1 MKDNEINKYL
11 NRIKLDNFDNSFD
24 GLKKLQ
30 QSHIINIP
38 FENLDVVAGRSI
50 NLDFNNLFDKIIN
63 KGRGGYC
70 FELNILY
77 SFLLKTLGFSPKPV
91 LGRVWLRNPDKTPP
105 RNHLAHLIEQ
115 DGETFITDV
124 GFGGLT
130 TRIPLNINDLSEIN
144 DNDGLVRILPFD
156 NNQFMVQRK
165 VNDDWTSQY
174 SFENV
179 DISEEDIFISN
190 YYMST
195 NPKSHFYN
203 DSFIGKFTNDGR
215 IGLFNNQISKRKGI
229 ELVSKKSIA
238 YGSEWIE
245 AVNNNFGLNLD
256 FSKEEFNR
264 VFQKKS
270 I

>member
-50 NLDFNNLFDKIIN
+50 NLDYENLFNKIVN
-63 KGRGGYC
+63 NGRGGYC

-77 SFLLKTLGFSPKPV
+77 SFLLKALGFSPKPV

-115 DGETFITDV
+115 DGETFVTDV

-130 TRIPLNINDLSEIN
+130 TRIPLNINASSEIN
-144 DNDGLVRILPFD
+144 DNDGFVRILPFAD
-156 NNQFMVQRK
+156 NQFMVQRK
-165 VNDDWTSQY
+165 VNDDWTNQY

-190 YYMST
+190 YFMST
-195 NPKSHFYN
+195 NPKSHFCN
-203 DSFIGKFTNDGR
+203 DNFIGKFTKDGR
-215 IGLFNNQISKRKGI
+215 VGLFNNQMSRRRGI
-229 ELVSKKSIA
+229 ELVSKKNIA

-245 AVNNNFGLNLD
+245 TLSNKFGLTLD
-256 FSKEEFNR
+256 FSKEEFER
-264 VFQKKS
+264 IFQKN
-270 I
+270 